1 MLKNKKKIICF
12 DIDNVICRTHK
23 NDYMKSKPIK
33 KTINIINYLY
43 KKGYFIKIFTSR
55 FMGRNNENANKA
67 KKNGYKLT
75 INQLKKWNIKFHIL
89 IMGKPSFDIYI
100 DDKAFG
106 FDKNWQ
112 EKFKKMIKNDRN

>member
-33 KTINIINYLY
+33 KTINLINYLY

-55 FMGRNNENANKA
+55 FMGRNNENVNKA

-106 FDKNWQ
+106 FNKNWQ

>member
-1 MLKNKKKIICF
+1 MKKKFKIICF

-23 NDYMKSKPIK
+23 NDYTKSKPIK
-33 KTINIINYLY
+33 KTINLINYLY

-55 FMGRNNENANKA
+55 FMGRNNENINKA

-106 FDKNWQ
+106 FNKNWQ

>member
-23 NDYMKSKPIK
+23 NDYTKSKPIK
-33 KTINIINYLY
+33 KTINLINYLY

>member
-23 NDYMKSKPIK
+23 NDYTKSKPIK
-33 KTINIINYLY
+33 KTINLINYLY

-55 FMGRNNENANKA
+55 FMGRNNENVNKA

-75 INQLKKWNIKFHIL
+75 INQLKKWNIKFHTL

-106 FDKNWQ
+106 FNKNWQ

>member
-1 MLKNKKKIICF
+1 
-12 DIDNVICRTHK
+12 
-23 NDYMKSKPIK
+23 
-33 KTINIINYLY
+33 
-43 KKGYFIKIFTSR
+43 
-55 FMGRNNENANKA
+55 MGRNNENINKA

-106 FDKNWQ
+106 FNKNWQ

>member
-23 NDYMKSKPIK
+23 NDYTKSKPIK
-33 KTINIINYLY
+33 KTINLINYLY

-55 FMGRNNENANKA
+55 FMGRNNENVNKA

-106 FDKNWQ
+106 FNKNWQ

>member
-23 NDYMKSKPIK
+23 NDYTKSKPIK
-33 KTINIINYLY
+33 KTINLINYLY

-55 FMGRNNENANKA
+55 FMGRNNENINKA

-106 FDKNWQ
+106 FNKNWQ

>member
-23 NDYMKSKPIK
+23 NDYTKSKPIK
-33 KTINIINYLY
+33 KTINLINYLY

-106 FDKNWQ
+106 FNKNWQ